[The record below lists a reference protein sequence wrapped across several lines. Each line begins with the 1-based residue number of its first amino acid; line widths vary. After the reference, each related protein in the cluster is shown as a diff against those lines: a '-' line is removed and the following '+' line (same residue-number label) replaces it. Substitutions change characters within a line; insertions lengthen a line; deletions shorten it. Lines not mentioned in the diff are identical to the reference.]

1 MNGRKL
7 PILCLLMT
15 LACAIPLFTLLVV
28 ASGGQREAAIY
39 GSFFMEF
46 ITPTLLFSL
55 ALTIHFLHKAHA
67 TQSFNSNGETNENR
81 SNHR

>member
-7 PILCLLMT
+7 PILFLLMT

-28 ASGGQREAAIY
+28 VSSGQREAAIY

-46 ITPTLLFSL
+46 ITPTLLLGL
-55 ALTIHFLHKAHA
+55 ALTIHFIHEARA
-67 TQSFNSNGETNENR
+67 A
-81 SNHR
+81 

>member
-7 PILCLLMT
+7 PILFLLMT

-28 ASGGQREAAIY
+28 VSSGQREAAIY

-46 ITPTLLFSL
+46 ITPTLLLGL
-55 ALTIHFLHKAHA
+55 ALTIHFIHKAQA
-67 TQSFNSNGETNENR
+67 A
-81 SNHR
+81 